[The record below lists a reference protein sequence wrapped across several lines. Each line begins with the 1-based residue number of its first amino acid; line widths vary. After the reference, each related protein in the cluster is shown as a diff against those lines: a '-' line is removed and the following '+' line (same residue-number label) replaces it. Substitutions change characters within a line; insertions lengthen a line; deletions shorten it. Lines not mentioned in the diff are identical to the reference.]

1 MRARAAARYGILL
14 ALSLLLGCL
23 ERQLPPVSTVPG
35 LRIGLGN
42 SVLLLTL
49 LCFGA
54 GGAWVLA
61 ILKPVLCGLLF
72 SGATGMLYALAGSA
86 CAMLAMMVGARSRRL
101 SPVGVSVLGASAHMA
116 GQMCVSRFML
126 GSWAALLQAP
136 LLLAASVAAGIATG
150 VLCRAA
156 MHALRGLDPRI
167 ERAVRKMESAKR

>member
-14 ALSLLLGCL
+14 ALILLLGFL

-72 SGATGMLYALAGSA
+72 SGATA
-86 CAMLAMMVGARSRRL
+86 CCTR
-101 SPVGVSVLGASAHMA
+101 
-116 GQMCVSRFML
+116 
-126 GSWAALLQAP
+126 W
-136 LLLAASVAAGIATG
+136 
-150 VLCRAA
+150 RAA
-156 MHALRGLDPRI
+156 
-167 ERAVRKMESAKR
+167 RAPCWR

>member
-14 ALSLLLGCL
+14 ALILLLGFL

-126 GSWAALLQAP
+126 GS